1 MGAGR
6 VVGDVPVNKYRNRKT
21 AGYASAREAKRA
33 AELKL
38 LERSGEITDLR
49 EQVEYILIPK
59 QTGERACKYF
69 ADFVYRDHNGVTV
82 VEDSKGF
89 RDPVFR
95 LKKKLMLFIHAIRIR
110 ET

>member
-1 MGAGR
+1 MPLYQR
-6 VVGDVPVNKYRNRKT
+6 NKYGAKRTN
-21 AGYASAREAKRA
+21 GYASKREHKRA
-33 AELKL
+33 QELKL
-38 LERSGEITDLR
+38 LELSGEITDLR
-49 EQVEYILIPK
+49 EQVPFTLIEK
-59 QTGERACKYF
+59 QVGERACKYV

-95 LKKKLMLFIHAIRIR
+95 IKRKLMLSVHAIRIR

>member
-1 MGAGR
+1 MTARNKFGA
-6 VVGDVPVNKYRNRKT
+6 RKT
-21 AGYASAREAKRA
+21 NGYHSAREAKRA

-49 EQVEYILIPK
+49 EQVPFELIPK
-59 QTGERACKYF
+59 QIGERSCKYV
-69 ADFVYRDHNGVTV
+69 ADFVYLDHDGITV